1 MLINSPNISGSL
13 KVTGNTTVT
22 GSLTVLGGIIGSLTG
37 SVATASYV
45 EYNNVANKPTLIS
58 GSSQV
63 TYSGLT
69 GIPSGIVSGSGQISF
84 NGITDKP
91 TLVSGS
97 SQITYSG
104 LTGIPSDI
112 VSGSSQITYSGL
124 TGIPSGIVSGSA
136 QIVGYNIFATT
147 GSNTFQGSQTV
158 TGSLFITQN
167 LIVAGSSSIQYI
179 SSSVVDI
186 ADNIITVNAFN
197 PGTRFGGLAVAD
209 SGSSPRVSGS
219 LLFDSIKDQWI
230 FIHETPTALTS
241 SIVLMGPETYND
253 LGNETYLSAN
263 RLPKGSGIEHL
274 RDSNITDTGTR
285 VSINSNTEIT
295 GSLTVTT
302 SGTINGVTITTN
314 TASQTLTNKTIAAG
328 SNTITGLTNSNL
340 SGTAGITNAN
350 LANSTISGISLGS
363 NLATLTIGTGL
374 SGTSYNGSTG
384 VTIANTGVTSIS
396 AGSGISVNASTGAV
410 TITNTITN
418 NNQLTNGAGYLT
430 SESDTLA
437 TVTGR
442 GASTSTAL
450 TFNGNISIPTS
461 TLSLGSAT
469 RQMINLWGTQYGI
482 GVQSSTTYFRSDSR
496 FSWFRGGSHNDNQNN
511 PGGGTVAMTLD
522 GSSNLAVTGTISAS
536 NFSGTSS
543 GTNTG
548 DQTNISGNAATATNL
563 SNNWTNW
570 NSVGGL
576 GSVVG
581 ILAWKNYGNNHVI
594 FDASQGTSPSGAS
607 VNNTN
612 SQVAWTGTYPTLM
625 GWNGSNT
632 YGVRVDSARIADSA
646 SALTNMNISQFTNNS
661 GYITGVTNISGY
673 ANNLYSSDIRI
684 ISPSSHG
691 SYRLNFGFTSWAN
704 NNSAPYADYL
714 HLRSYSDS
722 SGGSDNLVTFLKSG
736 IGMRIWQQSF
746 GSGTAYSSYVDVL
759 HSSNYTS
766 YTVPIGGSWYGA
778 NLPGSRWYGFSVNGG
793 EIVFGRDLPSN
804 GQMGILVDGAY
815 LAGENNGFWSLPS
828 NNDWNGR
835 RGMYWDGSNLNFT
848 ANSPNSAF
856 SDISIVGSAH
866 KYLYINPGNGYEA
879 MVRYNGG
886 SGSGWYAGKRTS
898 TGINST
904 ADFHFY
910 SEAAAND
917 VFGITTGGIA
927 VASGDMRAPIF
938 YDSQN
943 TAYYVDPA
951 STSYLY
957 ALTLSGNAY
966 FRPNSWIQLDGNYGI
981 FSAVYNNAH
990 FLANLASSYGP
1001 WRMIGN
1007 RSGWD
1012 GIYSDHSAV
1021 NGIMYDASG
1030 NGGAYREANG
1040 RWYFYYHLGNDC
1052 MGIGTSSTSSTYSL
1066 YLNKGVYAQSR
1077 IDATIFYDTNNTAYY
1092 CDPNST
1098 SVLHTLIN
1106 NVGWLEVRSNVASTN
1121 PTTES
1126 GLFFGWN
1133 KSGGNGEANII
1144 VDGGANTGQFLF
1156 QRYNGGGSY
1165 TNIFQADIYG
1175 LTANSGTVNVF
1186 SDIRLKTNITNAS
1199 PKLNDLMK
1207 LNVVNYEFVGEY
1219 NVLGKQLG
1227 FIAQEVEQIFP
1238 SLVREQDTRQYDD
1251 QGNYINGYQDTKI
1264 LKVGMEFAMLVKAM
1278 QEQQSIIDSLKSEI
1292 ETLKTQIQ

>member
-63 TYSGLT
+63 TYSDLT

-104 LTGIPSDI
+104 LTGIPSGI

-158 TGSLFITQN
+158 TGSLFISQN
-167 LIVAGSSSIQYI
+167 LVVAGSSSIQYI

-410 TITNTITN
+410 TISNTITN
-418 NNQLTNGAGYLT
+418 NNQLTNGAGYIAQSTADGRYLMGTTSPSTVNNFTISIGNNGSYSYVQSHSGQPLELNPIGNTVRIAGNIVLHAGNYNSYSPTLT
-430 SESDTLA
+430 
-437 TVTGR
+437 GG
-442 GASTSTAL
+442 GASGTW
-450 TFNGNISIPTS
+450 GIS
-461 TLSLGSAT
+461 
-469 RQMINLWGTQYGI
+469 
-482 GVQSSTTYFRSDSR
+482 
-496 FSWFRGGSHNDNQNN
+496 
-511 PGGGTVAMTLD
+511 
-522 GSSNLAVTGTISAS
+522 
-536 NFSGTSS
+536 
-543 GTNTG
+543 
-548 DQTNISGNAATATNL
+548 ISGNAATASNSSNTNSISNAVGGAYTWTGINYFRSNRNTSSDSPPL
-563 SNNWTNW
+563 QAFSDNGSGAIMSFHRGGYYAVNFGLDSDNVMRIGGWSAAANRWQLDMSGNNWTA
-570 NSVGGL
+570 
-576 GSVVG
+576 GSMRSP
-581 ILAWKNYGNNHVI
+581 I
-594 FDASQGTSPSGAS
+594 FYDSDNTGYYIDAAS
-607 VNNTN
+607 T
-612 SQVAWTGTYPTLM
+612 
-625 GWNGSNT
+625 
-632 YGVRVDSARIADSA
+632 
-646 SALTNMNISQFTNNS
+646 SALYDLT
-661 GYITGVTNISGY
+661 
-673 ANNLYSSDIRI
+673 I
-684 ISPSSHG
+684 I
-691 SYRLNFGFTSWAN
+691 
-704 NNSAPYADYL
+704 
-714 HLRSYSDS
+714 
-722 SGGSDNLVTFLKSG
+722 
-736 IGMRIWQQSF
+736 
-746 GSGTAYSSYVDVL
+746 
-759 HSSNYTS
+759 
-766 YTVPIGGSWYGA
+766 
-778 NLPGSRWYGFSVNGG
+778 
-793 EIVFGRDLPSN
+793 
-804 GQMGILVDGAY
+804 
-815 LAGENNGFWSLPS
+815 
-828 NNDWNGR
+828 
-835 RGMYWDGSNLNFT
+835 
-848 ANSPNSAF
+848 
-856 SDISIVGSAH
+856 GSAH

-886 SGSGWYAGKRTS
+886 SGSGWYAGKRTAG
-898 TGINST
+898 GINST

-910 SEAAAND
+910 AEAAGAD

-938 YDSQN
+938 YDSNDTSFYTNPNSTSKLSTLNVNNLNSGNIINVGYTNNGNESIATSSARGIELHNPGGTSYWIGKRAGTWTQPMDVSFYTGIRYHAELSYN
-943 TAYYVDPA
+943 GHRFFVNGYDTTEAFSVGNGDANVRVSNILFVSGDSRAPIFYDISDTGYYLNLNG
-951 STSYLY
+951 SSYLY
-957 ALTLSGNAY
+957 SLILSGNSY
-966 FRPNSWIQLDGNYGI
+966 FRPQTWLQFDGDYGLYWPNNYG
-981 FSAVYNNAH
+981 AH
-990 FLANLASSYGP
+990 FSPNGTSSYTQLKLQGSKNSY
-1001 WRMIGN
+1001 G
-1007 RSGWD
+1007 GLYD
-1012 GIYSDHSAV
+1012 QYSAV
-1021 NGIMYDASG
+1021 NGIMYDSAG
-1030 NGGAYREANG
+1030 NGGVYREANG
-1040 RWYFYYHLGNDC
+1040 RWYFYYNLGNDC

-1066 YLNKGVYAQSR
+1066 YLNKGIYAPSR
-1077 IDATIFYDTNNTAYY
+1077 IDATIYYDASNTAYY
-1092 CDPNST
+1092 LDPN
-1098 SVLHTLIN
+1098 
-1106 NVGWLEVRSNVASTN
+1106 
-1121 PTTES
+1121 
-1126 GLFFGWN
+1126 
-1133 KSGGNGEANII
+1133 
-1144 VDGGANTGQFLF
+1144 
-1156 QRYNGGGSY
+1156 GGSY
-1165 TNIFQADIYG
+1165 LAGSLEIANGYVLTNGVGGAIRMSSAAGGFGGYFQFAQHAVIETTVGGYHVYVLSANGNGVVKYDGAQSWSAHSDRRIKTIHSIMENNLSKLESINPIYYSFNNFNDTTNRIG
-1175 LTANSGTVNVF
+1175 L
-1186 SDIRLKTNITNAS
+1186 
-1199 PKLNDLMK
+1199 
-1207 LNVVNYEFVGEY
+1207 
-1219 NVLGKQLG
+1219 
-1227 FIAQEVEQIFP
+1227 IAQEVQEHFP
-1238 SLVREQDTRQYDD
+1238 ELVATDPKTDNLTLDYTGLIPVLLGAIKE
-1251 QGNYINGYQDTKI
+1251 
-1264 LKVGMEFAMLVKAM
+1264 LKN
-1278 QEQQSIIDSLKSEI
+1278 EI